1 MFSDSTMVFAIKHS
15 RMTVHICKMQ
25 APMKLDPGC
34 GVDQDI
40 KWAVCGVSL
49 RRIRRAHFQKRH
61 RRR

>member
-15 RMTVHICKMQ
+15 RMTVHVCKMQ

-40 KWAVCGVSL
+40 K
-49 RRIRRAHFQKRH
+49 
-61 RRR
+61 